1 MTLFKNIR
9 LGLLHVAMAVSL
21 VPITSTL
28 NRVMIN
34 ELGIWASVVAVLV
47 VLPYVF
53 SPMQVWIG
61 QYSDTHP
68 IAGYRRTPYI
78 AAGLLLCI
86 GGAVLTPHAALLM
99 AQDFWLGFGLG
110 LIAFGGWGLGFNL
123 AVVSYL
129 SLASDMSTMAQRSRT
144 IAVMWFMM
152 IVSVILT
159 AIGVGAAVEEY
170 SPAALIRAFNIT
182 GAVAFALGAA
192 GLIGLEPRYTVAP
205 DEQRTSQRVA
215 IKTVIRNPQARL
227 FFVYLILLLS
237 AILGQDILLEPF
249 GAAAFGMSTGA
260 TTQLTALWGVTT
272 LLALL
277 LHGFA
282 LSRRISKKTGAFIG
296 GSIAAAGLLTIG
308 ISGLAGSEALFYP
321 GIAAL
326 GFGTGIATATN
337 LGLMLDMTTAA
348 QVGLYIGAWGVA
360 DALARGTGTLL
371 GGVLRDLVTIG
382 TGSPIHGYVS
392 VFLIEALML
401 ALALLLLRRID
412 VVAFRRHEP
421 GLSDIVAMSADTI

>member
-1 MTLFKNIR
+1 MTLTKNIR
-9 LGLLHVAMAVSL
+9 LGLLHVAVAVSL

-47 VLPYVF
+47 ILPYVF
-53 SPMQVWIG
+53 SPLQIWIG
-61 QYSDTHP
+61 QYSDKHP

-99 AQDFWLGFGLG
+99 ARDFWLGFGLG
-110 LIAFGGWGLGFNL
+110 LVAFGSWGLGFNL
-123 AVVSYL
+123 AVVAYL
-129 SLASDMSTMAQRSRT
+129 SLASDMSTEAQRSRT

-152 IVSVILT
+152 IASVIIT
-159 AIGVGAAVEEY
+159 AIGVGAAVEQY
-170 SPAALIRAFNIT
+170 SPAALVGAFNLT
-182 GAVAFALGAA
+182 ACVALALGAA
-192 GLIGLEPRYTVAP
+192 GLIGLEPRYTAAP
-205 DEQRTSQRVA
+205 DEQRISQRTA
-215 IKTVIRNPQARL
+215 IRTVIRNPQARL

-260 TTQLTALWGVTT
+260 TTQLTALWGSTV

-277 LHGFA
+277 LHGFV
-282 LSRRISKKTGAFIG
+282 LSRHISKKTGAFVG
-296 GSIAAAGLLTIG
+296 GSIAAAGLLLIG
-308 ISGLAGSEALFYP
+308 ISGLSGSEALFYP

-337 LGLMLDMTTAA
+337 LALMLDMTTTA

-360 DALARGTGTLL
+360 DSLARGTGTLL
-371 GGVLRDLVTIG
+371 GGVLRDVITIG

-412 VVAFRRHEP
+412 VVAFRRQEP
-421 GLSDIVAMSADTI
+421 SLNEIVAMSPDAN

>member
-9 LGLLHVAMAVSL
+9 LGLLHVAVAVSL

-47 VLPYVF
+47 ILPYIF
-53 SPMQVWIG
+53 SPLQVWIG

-68 IAGYRRTPYI
+68 VAGYRRTPYI
-78 AAGLLLCI
+78 AAGLLLCV

-99 AQDFWLGFGLG
+99 ARDFWAGFGLG
-110 LIAFGGWGLGFNL
+110 LVAFGGWGLGFNV
-123 AVVSYL
+123 AVVAYL
-129 SLASDMSTMAQRSRT
+129 SLASDMSTEAQRPRT

-152 IVSVILT
+152 ITSVIIT
-159 AIGVGAAVEEY
+159 AIGVGAAVEQY

-182 GAVAFALGAA
+182 GIVALVLGAV
-192 GLIGLEPRYTVAP
+192 GLVRLEPRHRAAA
-205 DEQRTSQRVA
+205 DGERTSQRAA
-215 IKTVIRNPQARL
+215 IGTVIRNPQARL

-282 LSRRISKKTGAFIG
+282 LSRRISKKTGAFAG
-296 GSIAAAGLLTIG
+296 GSIAAAGLLLIG
-308 ISGLAGSEALFYP
+308 ISGLAASEALFYP

-337 LGLMLDMTTAA
+337 LALMLDMTTAA

-360 DALARGTGTLL
+360 DSLARGTGTLL
-371 GGVLRDLVTIG
+371 GGVLRDVVTIG
-382 TGSPIHGYVS
+382 TGSPVHGYVS

-401 ALALLLLRRID
+401 AAALLLLRRID
-412 VVAFRRHEP
+412 VVAFRREQP
-421 GLSDIVAMSADTI
+421 SLNEIVAMAPDVV